1 MGLDQFIA
9 RVPKAVLVIVVLTM
23 ALIFIVVMNPL
34 KDECDV
40 KTDIFLKEM
49 RGIITSVRVKKNKT
63 QFAKLNF
70 WKDRCRDGNTVGACE
85 EYFTG
90 LNKLTTALSVFPDK
104 CQLKFIEENEAF
116 PKYIY
121 DAIQVMALV
130 AWGERPP
137 SGPSERLGWLTEAH
151 LKTFCR
157 LKKTFATLTSEED
170 LQSLRS
176 KIYSQYPDSW
186 PEAVDPEAKKPED
199 RPKALKSALN
209 PTGTLDKDKVYERSL
224 FSMRCD
230 LYQ

>member
-1 MGLDQFIA
+1 
-9 RVPKAVLVIVVLTM
+9 
-23 ALIFIVVMNPL
+23 
-34 KDECDV
+34 
-40 KTDIFLKEM
+40 M

-70 WKDRCRDGNTVGACE
+70 WKDRCRESNTAGSCE
-85 EYFTG
+85 EYFNG
-90 LNKLTTALSVFPDK
+90 LTKLTTALSIFPDQ
-104 CQLKFIEENEAF
+104 CQIKFIEENEAF

-157 LKKTFATLTSEED
+157 LKKTFATLTSDEE
-170 LQSLRS
+170 LIALRD

-186 PEAVDPEAKKPED
+186 PETVDPEARKPED
-199 RPKALKSALN
+199 RPKAFKAASN
-209 PTGTLDKDKVYERSL
+209 PLGTLDKNKVYERSL

>member
-1 MGLDQFIA
+1 MSLDQFIA
-9 RVPKAVLVIVVLTM
+9 RVPKPILVIGVLVI
-23 ALIFIVVMNPL
+23 ALILIVLSNPL

-49 RGIITSVRVKKNKT
+49 RGIITSVKVKKNKT

-70 WKDRCRDGNTVGACE
+70 WKDRCREGNTAGACE
-85 EYFTG
+85 EYFNG
-90 LNKLTTALSVFPDK
+90 LSKLTTALSVFPDQ

-116 PKYIY
+116 PKYIL
-121 DAIQVMALV
+121 DGIQVMALV

-157 LKKTFATLTSEED
+157 LKKTFANLTSEEE
-170 LQSLRS
+170 LQSLRDN
-176 KIYSQYPDSW
+176 IYFQYPDSW

-199 RPKALKSALN
+199 RPRALKTVSN
-209 PTGTLDKDKVYERSL
+209 PTGTLDKNNVYERSL